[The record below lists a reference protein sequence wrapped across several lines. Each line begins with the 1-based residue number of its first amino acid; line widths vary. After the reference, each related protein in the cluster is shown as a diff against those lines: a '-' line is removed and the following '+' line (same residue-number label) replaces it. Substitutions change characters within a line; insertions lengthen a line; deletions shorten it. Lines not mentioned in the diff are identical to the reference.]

1 MQKLRGKLSVWMTSF
16 KSWYL
21 DHRKISVPLTVVLV
35 AGVGFGVFWFGF
47 RGDGAVTRT
56 DSTSEV
62 EEEQLPRLVPS
73 PLTGVEVSQDL
84 AKRPVIGVM
93 IENSPDARPQSGL
106 ADAGVVFEAIAE
118 GGITRFLAIYQE
130 DQPANIGPI
139 RSVRPYYVDWISQFD
154 GALAHVGGS
163 PDGIAKA
170 KSVLG
175 NKDLD
180 QFRYGTKAFDRVSFR
195 SAPHNVYSS
204 MEKLYRIATE
214 AGHNSSS
221 FTSLARK
228 LPAPSPTPNASNVT
242 VNFSSGLFKVV
253 WTWDPTTNKYAR
265 ANSGVAQNDKHTGAA
280 VKADVIVVCKM
291 VYTSSGGSGR
301 QAVATTGS
309 GEAWIFQDGV
319 VTAGSWNKV
328 SGTSQFVLKDSAG
341 AEISLNPGRTWFEII
356 PTNQSVTY
364 Q

>member
-1 MQKLRGKLSVWMTSF
+1 MLKKVSAFFYDF
-16 KSWYL
+16 KTWYL
-21 DHRKISVPLTVVLV
+21 GHKKVSIPLTVAVVLLL
-35 AGVGFGVFWFGF
+35 VFVIYWFGF
-47 RGDGAVTRT
+47 RNSGAVNRT
-56 DSTSEV
+56 DSASEV
-62 EEEQLPRLVPS
+62 EEEQLPKLVPS

-139 RSVRPYYVDWISQFD
+139 RSVRPYYVDWISQFG

-214 AGHNSSS
+214 AGHTSSS

-228 LPAPSPTPNASNVT
+228 LPAPSPTPNASTVT
-242 VNFSSGLFKVV
+242 VNFSSGSFKVV
-253 WTWDPTTNKYAR
+253 WTWDAVNNKYSR
-265 ANSGVAQNDKHTGAA
+265 ANAGVAQADKHTGASI
-280 VKADVIVVCKM
+280 KADAIVVCKM

-319 VTAGSWNKV
+319 VTTGSWNKA
-328 SGTSQFVLKDSAG
+328 SGSSQFVLKDSSG
-341 AEISLNPGRTWFEII
+341 AEVSLNPGRTWFEII